1 VVTACIGQSRPSPKA
16 NRGNGCAPVTN
27 DQLNCPKFGF
37 TYKIPIAWV
46 DRTRDIEGFEKP
58 GEEAPDQDAKSSRA
72 HEGEANRANNDI
84 TGQEQFGRGSEQSSA
99 GGGKS
104 QTLLAIFER
113 PPEAPGETIN
123 SAVVFVAESRDV
135 YPQVKTAADYFG
147 AISDLAEQQG
157 LKATSDPYA
166 FAIGAK
172 QLVREDFGGQRGKL
186 PIFQSTL
193 AIIEHGEIV
202 SFTFVGGSEDEVD
215 ELIDR
220 LTFTSARR

>member
-1 VVTACIGQSRPSPKA
+1 MGQSRPSPNGKSA
-16 NRGNGCAPVTN
+16 SGCAPVSN
-27 DQLNCPKFGF
+27 DRLKCPKFGF
-37 TYKIPIAWV
+37 TYKIPFAWV
-46 DRTRDIEGFEKP
+46 DRTRDMQGIAKP
-58 GEEAPDQDAKSSRA
+58 EEEARA
-72 HEGEANRANNDI
+72 PNAEGSTAHAGHANEANHDT
-84 TGQEQFGRGSEQSSA
+84 TGQRSEQSSP
-99 GGGKS
+99 GTGKS
-104 QTLLAIFER
+104 ETLLAIFER

-123 SAVVFVAESRDV
+123 SAVVFVAESREL
-135 YPQVKTAADYFG
+135 YPQIKTAADYFG

-172 QLVREDFGGQRGKL
+172 QLVREDFSGQRGKL

-193 AIIEHGEIV
+193 AMIEHGEII

-220 LTFTSARR
+220 LTFTTARR